1 MCIYVNSNIF
11 MFLYSFSLVF
21 VFVKCYHLVFLMSD
35 INSIPS
41 AFPSYQFYS
50 YLHYTCIGRKCV
62 FKEDWDGTHT
72 NVVYTDMRMV
82 FTVKALV
89 YLSHFTILIYLS
101 ELQVTTCEHLFAVRM
116 DLCMFYW
123 SRIDI
128 TLIWVISSL
137 TCLAK

>member
-1 MCIYVNSNIF
+1 

-62 FKEDWDGTHT
+62 YKVDWDGTHT
-72 NVVYTDMRMV
+72 NVVYTDMRTV

-89 YLSHFTILIYLS
+89 YLSHFIILIYLS
-101 ELQVTTCEHLFAVRM
+101 E
-116 DLCMFYW
+116 
-123 SRIDI
+123 
-128 TLIWVISSL
+128 
-137 TCLAK
+137 